1 MNRTIRVAHL
11 VFGLLFLGIATVW
24 LLNTT
29 NVIGPHDLA
38 ISGPVVL
45 IAAGVVGLVV
55 SLASSRRS
63 HRPAEIRYDDPSPI
77 APEHDTIDD
86 VETKGEDHE

>member
-63 HRPAEIRYDDPSPI
+63 HRPAEIGYDDPFPTD
-77 APEHDTIDD
+77 PQHDTIDD
-86 VETKGEDHE
+86 VETKGEQP